1 MRELILGL
9 GQQTSL
15 RAIAA
20 RAEGDITEKIGV
32 PRIIKGQGNLIK
44 FTVEREAFEGEFDS
58 FLLKIDATAPF
69 LEAALKAAEGLKESC
84 AHSEEDGWHVFRC
97 PPEGSSDAD
106 AGREAID
113 TLCEEVRLPEI
124 WRLEGGR
131 FQVEPISIELIF
143 KAMLQYKASDVH
155 LSPGKKPIF
164 RVDNEAH
171 NSELMGDLSAEQI
184 TSIIREI
191 TPDDAWSQFE
201 EHKQCSFNYHQV
213 GLGYA
218 RTSAFIKSG
227 APHLTFRYLPE
238 KIPSFEELDIP
249 EATMVQLANMHHGLV
264 LISGMTGSGK
274 TTTSAA
280 LVDWI
285 NSNRLLHIL
294 SIEDPVEYVHR
305 NKKSFISQRN
315 LGRDVNSFG
324 EGVEGALRH
333 DPDVIVIGEMRD
345 PDTIRGAISAAST
358 GHLVISTIHS
368 STASMVVNRIV
379 SFFDPVERDL
389 VKLQL
394 RDSLECVICQ
404 RLIPRKT
411 GGRIPALEILFND
424 IKPISDGILHGLTD
438 EIRIGMQQTVSH
450 SFLFEK
456 YLDGLEKKG
465 TIDLETAR
473 AACTDVSVFDQMHM
487 GTYSVPRL
495 ESMVGGH

>member
-1 MRELILGL
+1 MTELILGL
-9 GQQTSL
+9 GQQSSL

-20 RAEGDITEKIGV
+20 LAEGEITERVGIPRKIHGRGGLV
-32 PRIIKGQGNLIK
+32 N
-44 FTVEREAFEGEFDS
+44 FTAQREAFEGEFDS
-58 FLLKIDATAPF
+58 FILEIDSEAPF
-69 LEAALKAAEGLKESC
+69 LDAVLKAAEPLKESC
-84 AHSEEDGWHVFRC
+84 AHSEEDGRHVFQC
-97 PPEGSSDAD
+97 PPEDSSDVA
-106 AGREAID
+106 AGHEAID
-113 TLCEEVRLPEI
+113 TLCQEVRLPEI
-124 WRLEGGR
+124 WRFEGGH
-131 FQVEPISIELIF
+131 FQVEPISIELLF

-171 NSELMGDLSAEQI
+171 NSEFMGDLSAEQI
-184 TSIIREI
+184 TAIIREI
-191 TPDDAWSQFE
+191 APDDAWNHFE
-201 EHKQCSFNYHQV
+201 KHKQCSFNYHQV

-218 RTSAFIKSG
+218 RSSAFIKSG

-249 EATMVQLANMHHGLV
+249 EETMVQLAKMHHGLV
-264 LISGMTGSGK
+264 LVTGMTGSGK
-274 TTTSAA
+274 STTSAA

-305 NKKSFISQRN
+305 NKKSFVSQRN
-315 LGRDVNSFG
+315 LGLDVHSFA

-358 GHLVISTIHS
+358 GHLVISTLHS
-368 STASMVVNRIV
+368 STASMVINRIV

-394 RDSLECVICQ
+394 RDSMECVICQ
-404 RLIPRKT
+404 RLVPRKT

-456 YLDGLEKKG
+456 YLHELERKG
-465 TIDLETAR
+465 VIDLETAR
-473 AACTDVSVFDQMHM
+473 ASCTDVSVFDQMHM
-487 GTYSVPRL
+487 GTYSVPRV
-495 ESMVGGH
+495 ESMTHGH

>member
-1 MRELILGL
+1 MAELILGL

-15 RAIAA
+15 RAVAAIA
-20 RAEGDITEKIGV
+20 ESEITEKTGV
-32 PRIIKGQGNLIK
+32 PRRITGRGSLVE
-44 FTVEREAFEGEFDS
+44 FTAEREEFEGEFES
-58 FLLKIDATAPF
+58 FLLKIDNGASF
-69 LEAALKAAEGLKESC
+69 LDAVIKVAETLKGSC
-84 AHSEEDGWHVFRC
+84 AHTEEEGRHVFRC
-97 PPEGSSDAD
+97 PPEGSSDAS
-106 AGREAID
+106 AGREAVD
-113 TLCEEVRLPEI
+113 TLCKEVRLPEV
-124 WRLEGGR
+124 WRFESGR
-131 FQVEPISIELIF
+131 FQNEPISIELLF

-171 NSELMGDLSAEQI
+171 NSEFMGVLSAEQVK
-184 TSIIREI
+184 SMIRVI
-191 TPDDAWSQFE
+191 APDDAWADFE
-201 EHKQCSFNYHQV
+201 KDKQCSFNYHQV

-218 RTSAFIKSG
+218 RASAFTKSG

-249 EATMVQLANMHHGLV
+249 GETMVQLANMHHGLV

-274 TTTSAA
+274 TTTGAA

-285 NSNRLLHIL
+285 NSNRFLHIL
-294 SIEDPVEYVHR
+294 SIEDPVEYVHHS
-305 NKKSFISQRN
+305 KKSFVSQRS
-315 LGRDVNSFG
+315 LGVDVNTFG
-324 EGVEGALRH
+324 EGVLGALRH

-358 GHLVISTIHS
+358 GHLVISTLHS

-394 RDSLECVICQ
+394 RDNLQCVICQ
-404 RLIPRKT
+404 RLVPRKT
-411 GGRIPALEILFND
+411 GGRVPALEILFND

-438 EIRIGMQQTVSH
+438 EIRIGMQQVVSH

-456 YLDGLEKKG
+456 YLHDLERKG
-465 TIDLETAR
+465 VIDLETAR

-487 GTYSVPRL
+487 GTYSIPRV
-495 ESMVGGH
+495 ESMIAGH